1 MFRSLAYLLLLLLPG
16 IALAEE
22 RHITQAVGPSVFIK
36 NKGQVVEYCPD
47 NTCEVFSLRGKG
59 TSGALYEFT
68 LAYLYSVSGY
78 TYLADFQSRTDL
90 PEVTDLLARYQV
102 KCPQPAPKAAAHC
115 VTALLA
121 RKHPIRVNYVRYDE
135 GGRFSEPVSL
145 AGLRNAI

>member
-1 MFRSLAYLLLLLLPG
+1 MFRSLACLLLLLPF

-22 RHITQAVGPSVFIK
+22 RHITQTVGPTVSLK

-59 TSGALYEFT
+59 ARVALYEFT
-68 LAYLYSVSGY
+68 LAYLYSISGY

-102 KCPQPAPKAAAHC
+102 NCPQPEPKAAAHC
-115 VTALLA
+115 VAALLA
-121 RKHPIRVNYVRYDE
+121 RKQPIRVNFVRYDE
-135 GGRFSEPVSL
+135 GVRFTEPVSL